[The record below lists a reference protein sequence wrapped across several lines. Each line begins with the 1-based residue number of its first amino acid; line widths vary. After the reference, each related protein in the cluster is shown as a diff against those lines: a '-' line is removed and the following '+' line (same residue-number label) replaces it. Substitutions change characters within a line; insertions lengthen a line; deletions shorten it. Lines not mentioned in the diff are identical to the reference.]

1 VLLPCRAAARP
12 DQQQGLIFRL
22 LSRSNV
28 ILLHFAREKLLKIQ
42 GVRESERMV
51 KFVQ

>member
-1 VLLPCRAAARP
+1 MSFFSTL
-12 DQQQGLIFRL
+12 
-22 LSRSNV
+22 
-28 ILLHFAREKLLKIQ
+28 AREKLLKIQ